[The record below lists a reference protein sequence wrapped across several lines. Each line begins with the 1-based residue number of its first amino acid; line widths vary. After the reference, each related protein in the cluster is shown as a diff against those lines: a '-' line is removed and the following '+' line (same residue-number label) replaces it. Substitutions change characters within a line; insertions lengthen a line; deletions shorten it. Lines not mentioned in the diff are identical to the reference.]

1 MVAVTLILDGASE
14 PLGPAPTSLERARTP
29 VLNSLAR
36 AAALSRVRT
45 VPLGLSAG
53 SEHAIPTL
61 LGWPPAAS
69 VDRGMVEAAAQELQ
83 LAEEEWAW
91 RVDVREGDERADEPT
106 VERVAAELAASFPGH
121 LLRRLAEHRLL
132 LSGPR
137 PLLLRARD
145 DLWVWPEGA
154 VPPRVLGPET
164 VVVAARGAA
173 AGIARL
179 MGATV
184 VVPEGATGSLDTN
197 LRSKAEAARR
207 ALADGAEKVVV
218 HVGAPDEAAHH
229 RDPVAKIRALE
240 DIDCQLLAPLA
251 EGVRA
256 HGGTLTIC
264 PDHGCDPHTGLHDDL
279 PVPCLV
285 WRAEARRP
293 AGSRRL
299 TERAVAALEL
309 VDLTRAQELVA

>member
-1 MVAVTLILDGASE
+1 MVAVMLILDGASE
-14 PLGPAPTSLERARTP
+14 PLGPSPTSLERARMP
-29 VLNSLAR
+29 VLDSLAS
-36 AAALSRVRT
+36 AGALSRVRT

-61 LGWPPAAS
+61 LGWPPSAS
-69 VDRGMVEAAAQELQ
+69 VDRGMVEAAAQELS

-91 RVDVREGDERADEPT
+91 RVDVHEGGERADEPT
-106 VERVAAELAASFPGH
+106 ADRVAAELAALLPGH
-121 LLRRLAEHRLL
+121 ALRRLTGHRLL

-137 PLLLRARD
+137 PLPLRARD

-154 VPPRVLGPET
+154 VPPRVLGRDT
-164 VVVAARGAA
+164 VVVTARGAA

-184 VVPEGATGSLDTN
+184 VVPAGATGSLDTD
-197 LRSKAEAARR
+197 LRAKAEATRR

-229 RDPVAKIRALE
+229 RDPLGKIRALE
-240 DIDCQLLAPLA
+240 DIDRQLLAPLA

-285 WRAEARRP
+285 WQANAPQPP
-293 AGSRRL
+293 ASRRL
-299 TERAVAALEL
+299 AERPVAGLDL
-309 VDLTRAQELVA
+309 VDLTQAQESLA